1 MGTDW
6 MNWLWVHLYSHLPLN
21 PVIRDSS
28 HFKVRHRIL
37 LFNFY
42 YEMLYSLDSRN
53 TKKLKKTKTEMLSFY
68 KQQPYFSP
76 IVSKKSRNDNVIFF
90 MKYPKNNNITLRSL
104 WNEVARLTLLNKVKR
119 ASSFNRDLRVFW
131 V

>member
-1 MGTDW
+1 
-6 MNWLWVHLYSHLPLN
+6 
-21 PVIRDSS
+21 
-28 HFKVRHRIL
+28 
-37 LFNFY
+37 
-42 YEMLYSLDSRN
+42 
-53 TKKLKKTKTEMLSFY
+53 MLSFY

-76 IVSKKSRNDNVIFF
+76 IVSKKSRNDIVIFF

-104 WNEVARLTLLNKVKR
+104 RNEVACLTLLNKVKR